1 MKICL
6 ETRGSR
12 MQANFTYRVRTFLL
26 SALLVISGGLAHCNS
41 SPVAAQESE
50 NAATTALDAAQ
61 ILEQQQIIAGQFAQ
75 LEEKLFELY
84 QLERETRPQRAEL
97 LRQMYQWSQSRDM
110 SGRLTQIVQWVEGG
124 ELRLAQQAQQETLDD
139 LKALMEILQKEDQA
153 QNAEEEKKRLQENLK
168 EVKRLLQVQS
178 ILQQKTRQA
187 DAPAELGNEQ
197 HQLAEETEALNGR
210 IEAQKSAQ
218 ENQESREMP
227 GDLESRE
234 SEAQESQSENSENGS
249 PSSEEAEKPPGA
261 GEQGKEGTPSGDS
274 SDGDSSDG
282 EPADSSSQPEPSTQ
296 DDPLN
301 QQLQKAAQ
309 RMKQAEQ
316 KLRDAEK
323 NGAIEEMQEAIE
335 QLEAARE
342 ELEKILRQTR
352 EEEMMSTLAR
362 LEDQFRKMLES
373 QLRVNQQTLQLD
385 QVPGD
390 LRGPDHE
397 IGAAKLAGLQ
407 RKNGMAALRATMILR
422 EDATSIALAV
432 TVEQMQEDMTWV
444 ADALVKADTGK
455 ITQQVELDVVET
467 LETLLESVV
476 QAQEDLQ
483 EDAKQKPSEAGESQQ
498 PGEMPL
504 VDQIAE
510 LKMLRGMQ
518 ERILKRHRLL
528 ATEAETMESPLG
540 RLGIESAQNRLMKLE
555 SQQQRL
561 FEITREMIQHI
572 R

>member
-1 MKICL
+1 MNVKFG
-6 ETRGSR
+6 RFSWVGSLLFVIAIASLLTLAIP
-12 MQANFTYRVRTFLL
+12 QPVR
-26 SALLVISGGLAHCNS
+26 
-41 SPVAAQESE
+41 AQESNE
-50 NAATTALDAAQ
+50 TAEPASPALDAEQ
-61 ILEQQQIIAGQFAQ
+61 ILEQQQIIAGQFSQ

-110 SGRLTQIVQWVEGG
+110 SGRLAQIVQWVEGG

-153 QNAEEEKKRLQENLK
+153 QNAEEERKRLQENLK

-178 ILQQKTRQA
+178 ILQQKTRLS
-187 DAPAELGNEQ
+187 DAPGDLSEEQ
-197 HQLAEETEALNGR
+197 GRLANETEALNQR
-210 IEAQKSAQ
+210 VESQKSDQ
-218 ENQESREMP
+218 GSEESPTPSGETEP
-227 GDLESRE
+227 AGTGQ
-234 SEAQESQSENSENGS
+234 QESQEGDDQQEDSSERPADNSADDPPNENSQR
-249 PSSEEAEKPPGA
+249 PPGA
-261 GEQGKEGTPSGDS
+261 EEPSQGNSPQGTPAESQPGNSSDQSDS
-274 SDGDSSDG
+274 SQQ
-282 EPADSSSQPEPSTQ
+282 E
-296 DDPLN
+296 DPLN

-316 KLRDAEK
+316 KLREAEK
-323 NGAIEEMQEAIE
+323 QGAVEEMQEAIE
-335 QLEAARE
+335 ELEAARE
-342 ELEKILRQTR
+342 ELEKILRQAR

-362 LEDQFRKMLES
+362 LEDQFRQMLES

-397 IGAAKLAGLQ
+397 IGAAKLAGQQ

-483 EDAKQKPSEAGESQQ
+483 EDDSKQPSEGGESQP

-518 ERILKRHRLL
+518 GRILKRHRLL
-528 ATEAETMESPLG
+528 AAEAETADSPLG
-540 RLGIESAQNRLMKLE
+540 RLAVEAAQQRLMKLE